1 MCKEERDTWIV
12 SQIRKLSET
21 FELVMPEV
29 KGKSEQMVEDVKQRA
44 SDGKNILK
52 CQSINFIKKFFKVA
66 HNKQRR
72 MNIRI
77 LRHIKIFV
85 RYFMM

>member
-21 FELVMPEV
+21 FEPVMPEV
-29 KGKSEQMVEDVKQRA
+29 KGKSEQMVEDVKQSA

-52 CQSINFIKKFFKVA
+52 CRSINFIKKFFKVA

-85 RYFMM
+85 RYFKM